1 MNKGRGKLAV
11 LAGRGAL
18 PAAVIQAAAAGGRSV
33 FVLGFE
39 GETDPDLITGY
50 DHAWVHLGAVGKA
63 IKLLH
68 QAAVD
73 EVVMIGSIDRPSLG
87 DLKPDL
93 RGMQLLA
100 KFGLKAAKGD
110 DQLLS
115 TVMRELEGEGFRVL
129 GADEVIRP
137 MLAPEGVMTKAAPG
151 DQARL
156 DIELGVHAAM
166 RIGELDIGQAVV
178 VQEGRVLAVEAIEGT
193 NALLARAGK
202 LKSNA
207 AGGVLVKMKKPGQD
221 RRADLPTIGDRTV
234 TGAIEAGLHGIAIHA
249 GQCLMVNRAEMIEK
263 ADPDGLFIVGVSP
276 PD

>member
-1 MNKGRGKLAV
+1 MNEGRRKLAV
-11 LAGRGAL
+11 LAGQGAL
-18 PAAVIQAAAAGGRSV
+18 PAAVIEAAVAGGRRV

-39 GETDPDLITGY
+39 GETDPGVIAGY
-50 DHAWVHLGAVGKA
+50 DHAWVRLGAVGKT

-68 QAAVD
+68 RAAVD
-73 EVVMIGSIDRPSLG
+73 DVVLIGSIDRPSLG

-115 TVMRELEGEGFRVL
+115 TIVDELEGEGFRVL
-129 GADEVIRP
+129 GADEVIKP
-137 MLAPEGVMTKAAPG
+137 MLAPEGVMTKAIPS

-156 DIELGVHAAM
+156 DIELGIKAAM

-178 VQEGRVLAVEAIEGT
+178 VQDGRVLAVEAIEGT
-193 NALLARAGK
+193 DALLDRVGK

-207 AGGVLVKMKKPGQD
+207 AGGVLVKMKKPDQD

-234 TGAIEAGLHGIAIHA
+234 TGAIEAGLDGLAVHA
-249 GQCLMVNRAEMIEK
+249 GQCLMANRSEMIEK
-263 ADPDGLFIVGVSP
+263 ADRAGLFIVGVSAA
-276 PD
+276 D

>member
-1 MNKGRGKLAV
+1 MNEGRRKLAV
-11 LAGRGAL
+11 LAGQGAL
-18 PAAVIQAAAAGGRSV
+18 PAAVIEAAVAGGRRV

-39 GETDPDLITGY
+39 GETDPGVMAGH
-50 DHAWVHLGAVGKA
+50 DHAWVRLGAVGKT

-68 QAAVD
+68 QASVD
-73 EVVMIGSIDRPSLG
+73 DVVLIGSIDRPSLG

-115 TVMRELEGEGFRVL
+115 TIVHELEGEGFRVL
-129 GADEVIRP
+129 GADEVIKP
-137 MLAPEGVMTKAAPG
+137 MLAPEGVMTKAMPS

-156 DIELGVHAAM
+156 DIELGARVAL

-178 VQEGRVLAVEAIEGT
+178 VQDGRVLAVEAIEGT
-193 NALLARAGK
+193 DAMLDRVGR

-207 AGGVLVKMKKPGQD
+207 AGGVLVKMKKPDQD

-234 TGAIEAGLHGIAIHA
+234 TGAIEAGLDGLAVHA
-249 GQCLMVNRAEMIEK
+249 GQCLMANRSEMIER
-263 ADPDGLFIVGVSP
+263 ADRAGLFVVGVSP
-276 PD
+276 GD